1 MDTISLKRDIP
12 IEQNKSV
19 FTEPATRES
28 NLRLLT
34 EIDERRGS
42 SREEGADATK
52 KPLIDY
58 DEWGDI
64 DRGLYREES
73 VRDMLVEGG
82 VCDERVPRWEYWNK
96 KDTMGKWGSCES

>member
-1 MDTISLKRDIP
+1 MDTISLRKDIP
-12 IEQNKSV
+12 IEQNRNEGEEQEKNE
-19 FTEPATRES
+19 FNP
-28 NLRLLT
+28 RLLA
-34 EIDERRGS
+34 EINERRGS